1 MKRESVSLAIG
12 LSGGWLANSP
22 ILGIFQGLVFYFF
35 YEPGLVPPNADGATM
50 MYFTLLARVRG
61 KTIIQSLMKV
71 GLGPTSELARRR
83 LATAKHT
90 KIREKCSEE
99 IIELENFKIFVY
111 RPENL
116 ESKGAVV
123 YFHGG
128 GFALGQVRFY
138 RTFVS
143 SIAVANSVTV
153 ICPEY
158 RKAPENPYPT
168 PVEDCYESAL
178 YIFENAGRF
187 SIDPQNIIFTG
198 DSAGGYMAVE
208 VWYRMLVRSSKF
220 QVTGIHLLYPALGGP
235 LDTPSQIRN
244 SRYPPLTFDAM
255 AHFLLWFIGE
265 EVSSWKI
272 NMIAKNE
279 CFDFTRLSDE
289 QRSCVDPT
297 KYLDD
302 RELQN
307 WKPKN
312 NKECANLSGE
322 KMELRE
328 KWSTLMIDPLFSP
341 LIIPDSALKSFPK
354 CIITVCDSDVL
365 KNDGQIFHSRLQKN
379 GRKSSISVLEGSIH
393 SVVVFSHYFGFFPK
407 GTFSK
412 IDECVEK
419 YHDDLRKLLN
429 E

>member
-1 MKRESVSLAIG
+1 MKKESVSLAIG

-22 ILGIFQGLVFYFF
+22 ILGFFQGLVFYFF

-50 MYFTLLARVRG
+50 MYFALLARVRG
-61 KTIIQSLMKV
+61 KSIIQFLMKL
-71 GLGPTSELARRR
+71 GLGPSSELARRR

-90 KIREKCSEE
+90 KLREKCSEE

-111 RPENL
+111 RPENV

-168 PVEDCYESAL
+168 PVEDCYEGAL
-178 YIFENAGRF
+178 FIFENATRL
-187 SIDPQNIIFTG
+187 SIDAQNIIFTG

-208 VWYRMLVRSSKF
+208 VWYRMLVRNSQFKAN
-220 QVTGIHLLYPALGGP
+220 GIHLLYPALGGP

-244 SRYPPLTFDAM
+244 RRYPPLTFDAM

-265 EVSSWKI
+265 EVTSWKI

-279 CFDFTRLSDE
+279 CFDFTRFSEE
-289 QRSCVDPT
+289 QNSYVDPA
-297 KYLDD
+297 KHLDNF
-302 RELQN
+302 ELDN
-307 WKPKN
+307 WKPREKQ
-312 NKECANLSGE
+312 ECPNLSGE
-322 KMELRE
+322 KMKLRE
-328 KWSTLMIDPLFSP
+328 KWSAMMIDPLFTP

-354 CIITVCDSDVL
+354 CIISVCDSDVL
-365 KNDGQIFHSRLQKN
+365 KNDGQMFHSRLQEN
-379 GRKSSISVLEGSIH
+379 GRKSSITVLEGAIH
-393 SVVVFSHYFGFFPK
+393 SVVVFSHYFGFCPK
-407 GTFSK
+407 GQFPK
-412 IDECVEK
+412 IDEYVEK
-419 YHDDLRKLLN
+419 YHDDLRQLL
-429 E
+429 